1 MTRDSFFDLLS
12 ALEPGTTRR
21 RFRKITPGD
30 VDQIASTGAVFLI
43 LLSADEEAEKL
54 YRSMIDAGAAVRVFL
69 LAETPG
75 PHWTER
81 IGIHDV
87 LAGKAGD
94 L

>member
-1 MTRDSFFDLLS
+1 M
-12 ALEPGTTRR
+12 
-21 RFRKITPGD
+21 
-30 VDQIASTGAVFLI
+30 FLI

-69 LAETPG
+69 LAEAPG